1 MVRFHTWL
9 ADLMVHQDEIKPDP
23 LNANLGDTDE
33 IIASIEVSGVYRPIY
48 ASRES
53 RHVVAGHHLYAAL
66 LEMGQKY
73 VPVAWIDGNDEQA
86 RRILIGDNQI
96 ARLAR
101 MDDTRL
107 LQLLDTVKD
116 GEMGFA
122 GTGFNEWSYADLV
135 TATTPSNVG
144 GWFPSAPEAENILR
158 RHECPSCGH
167 IWSD

>member
-1 MVRFHTWL
+1 MIRYHGWL
-9 ADLMVHQDEIKPDP
+9 DTLMTPSAEVKPDP
-23 LNANLGDTDE
+23 LNPSNGDVDE
-33 IIASIEVSGVYRPIY
+33 IMNSVEVNGCYRPIY
-48 ASRES
+48 AAKETG
-53 RHVVAGHHLYAAL
+53 HIVGGHHLYEAL
-66 LEMGQKY
+66 LRLGAHDI
-73 VPVAWIDGNDEQA
+73 PVAWIDGNDEQA

-158 RHECPSCGH
+158 RHECPACGH
-167 IWSD
+167 TWSD